1 MSNLKFFFLY
11 ELIPVRRNLCLCSMK
26 LANQTMALII
36 LGINTLGL
44 ILDTHNMQ
52 DTIFYS
58 IIKFILY
65 SPLNFV
71 SAYFIFKST
80 TRLSYK
86 EAYLGHIFLLWSIII
101 HYFIFSIN
109 LIFWIK
115 FFPGGGYINSLDE
128 KINNFNKFL
137 LFFNS
142 IFPQIFYLI
151 LEFIFY
157 WMCYLYT
164 KNLSLGKDALVDGQ
178 TFDRYVENLASSE
191 KSSER
196 NNISLSNLNVNLNLN
211 DSLQ

>member
-11 ELIPVRRNLCLCSMK
+11 ELIPARRTICFCSMK

-36 LGINTLGL
+36 IGINTLGF
-44 ILDTHNMQ
+44 ILDTQNTQ
-52 DTIFYS
+52 DSIVYS
-58 IIKFILY
+58 LFKFLIY
-65 SPLNFV
+65 SSLNFI

-80 TRLSYK
+80 TRITYK
-86 EAYLGHIFLLWSIII
+86 EAYLGHLFLLWCLLL

-109 LIFWIK
+109 LIFSIK
-115 FFPGGGYINSLDE
+115 FFPGGGFINSLNE
-128 KINNFNKFL
+128 QMSFNKIL

-142 IFPQIFYLI
+142 IIPQIFYLI

-178 TFDRYVENLASSE
+178 SFDRYVENLASSE